1 MGAGVAWLAW
11 RGVAWLGVAW
21 CGVVWRRFAPESE
34 KKVKKSLK
42 VRLRLLSLALSK
54 GQKEEGV

>member
-11 RGVAWLGVAW
+11 RGVAWR
-21 CGVVWRRFAPESE
+21 GVVWRRFAPESE

>member
-1 MGAGVAWLAW
+1 VRYLWALAW
-11 RGVAWLGVAW
+11 RGLAWL
-21 CGVVWRRFAPESE
+21 GVVWRRFAPESE